1 MIDLSRKNIVKVAN
15 ESGFIKDNVEKVMRL
30 IDILETVFAS
40 KWRDKLVLKG
50 GTAINLFYM
59 NMPRLSVD
67 IDLDYIGESREE
79 MLADKETLREHMRN
93 VLFQKGYSLSDAS
106 KSYFALESYVF
117 QYLNNGGNRDNIKVE
132 INFLDRSHIL
142 PLEAKPISVLGYT
155 GETSINVLNVYELY
169 GSKFA
174 ALLGRSKPRDIYD
187 VYRVINT
194 GLLKDKSLLKKCLIF
209 YNCIG
214 GEANIADSDY
224 SIIEGVTN
232 KDFFRM
238 LNPVLSKKEKFD
250 NKKAVTEIK
259 DYLEELLVFS
269 DSERQ
274 FAEDFKNKTYSP
286 QLLFEDEE
294 IISRIKLHPM
304 ALWRCMDKKEN

>member
-1 MIDLSRKNIVKVAN
+1 MIDLSRKNIVKVAA

-30 IDILETVFAS
+30 IDILETVFSSEWGA
-40 KWRDKLVLKG
+40 KLVLKG

-79 MLADKETLREHMRN
+79 MLADKDALRNSLKN
-93 VLFQKGYSLSDAS
+93 VLFQKGYSISDAS

-132 INFLDRSHIL
+132 INFLDRSHVL
-142 PLEAKPISVLGYT
+142 PIEAKPISVLGYV
-155 GETSINVLNVYELY
+155 GETSIIVLNVYELY

-194 GLLKDKSLLKKCLIF
+194 DLLKDKSLLKKCIIF

-214 GEANIADSDY
+214 GESDITNGDY
-224 SIIEGVTN
+224 SIIEGVTS

-238 LNPVLSKKEKFD
+238 LNPVLSKKEQFD
-250 NKKAVTEIK
+250 NKKAVEKLK
-259 DYLEELLVFS
+259 DYLKELLVFT
-269 DSERQ
+269 DNERN
-274 FAEDFKNKTYSP
+274 FVDDFKNKTYSP
-286 QLLFEDEE
+286 QLLFEDDAVLD
-294 IISRIKLHPM
+294 RIKSHPM
-304 ALWRCMDKKEN
+304 ALWRCKEK